1 VCVYGFFEYLFQFYE
16 AKKLN
21 CIRIRIR
28 IHIRIMKKFGHSSSR
43 LHSRPPFIEKCL
55 LQKKHS
61 SFPIKDDAG
70 YIGYLTDSDSG
81 NRVTALSRIVRDR
94 RRELLGSDCDF
105 TMTFFVMVI
114 AVMAVAT
121 IVVIGSAIIKR

>member
-1 VCVYGFFEYLFQFYE
+1 MCVYGFFEYLFQFYE

>member
-1 VCVYGFFEYLFQFYE
+1 
-16 AKKLN
+16 
-21 CIRIRIR
+21 
-28 IHIRIMKKFGHSSSR
+28 M
-43 LHSRPPFIEKCL
+43 
-55 LQKKHS
+55 
-61 SFPIKDDAG
+61 
-70 YIGYLTDSDSG
+70 TDSDSDSD

-121 IVVIGSAIIKR
+121 IVVIGSAIIKL

>member
-1 VCVYGFFEYLFQFYE
+1 VYGFFEYLFQFYE